1 MLSCFSFFPFR
12 KYSLV
17 AAVSNLHIFDAE
29 CNQLRHERDN
39 AVRQIDAL
47 LNQNTVGR
55 IQIEEAKMGILT
67 VKTSR
72 LSFILQL
79 L

>member
-1 MLSCFSFFPFR
+1 M
-12 KYSLV
+12 
-17 AAVSNLHIFDAE
+17 
-29 CNQLRHERDN
+29 
-39 AVRQIDAL
+39 RQIDAL

-72 LSFILQL
+72 LSFHSSVALKRKLVAAIYNLHL
-79 L
+79 